1 MPTKQRVRR
10 TGNLSRGEGEQPAL
24 RRPIEVVIVCRAELL
39 LLGLERLLVQA
50 PDLKVFTYSSLADA
64 ATGSVSSAASGPSTH
79 SRVVLLSD
87 RQAEEPVQQCERAL
101 ESLADEVVVLFSRPD
116 LDLLVG
122 CMAAGARGFVMEGD
136 PPPMLL
142 AAIRSAAAGKTYVGQ
157 RTLDLLVDWL
167 AQQERARRGKP
178 GGDQDGVLLRL
189 LAEGRT
195 TADIAQLLGVAPKT
209 VRNRASMLYKRLGV
223 RNRAGAVRL
232 AEQRGLLDGGGRAS

>member
-1 MPTKQRVRR
+1 M
-10 TGNLSRGEGEQPAL
+10 
-24 RRPIEVVIVCRAELL
+24 IVCRAELL

-50 PDLKVFTYSSLADA
+50 PDLKVFTYSSLLDA
-64 ATGSVSSAASGPSTH
+64 ATGSVSSPASGPSTH

-87 RQAEEPVQQCERAL
+87 RQAEQPVRQCERAL
-101 ESLADEVVVLFSRPD
+101 ESLADAVVLLSSRPD

-167 AQQERARRGKP
+167 AQQERARRLRP
-178 GGDQDGVLLRL
+178 GSDMTSAAAAAGGGQD
-189 LAEGRT
+189 
-195 TADIAQLLGVAPKT
+195 
-209 VRNRASMLYKRLGV
+209 
-223 RNRAGAVRL
+223 
-232 AEQRGLLDGGGRAS
+232 DGGHRKAARRRSEDGPKPILDALQAARRSQPRRRGQAGRAARPARRPRYEVPAGH